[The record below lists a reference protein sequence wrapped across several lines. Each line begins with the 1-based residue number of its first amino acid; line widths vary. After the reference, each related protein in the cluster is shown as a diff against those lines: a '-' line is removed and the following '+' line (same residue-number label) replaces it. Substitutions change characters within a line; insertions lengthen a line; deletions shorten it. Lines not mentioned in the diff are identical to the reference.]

1 MINENILVNDLFVN
15 VHKEHFQ
22 DYQTGAKGTYYSQKD
37 VFDCINSQPKIGGW
51 IPCSER
57 LPEDGVKVLV
67 WFEYFRYGEYN
78 RLFQTI
84 GISYTYNGKWSGF
97 VNDSSGWS
105 ELSIFAWQPLPEAYH
120 GQMD

>member
-1 MINENILVNDLFVN
+1 MSYIDSQIRELREIAEMYEGMDGGELLKECADTIESLYKKLNEKNN
-15 VHKEHFQ
+15 
-22 DYQTGAKGTYYSQKD
+22 
-37 VFDCINSQPKIGGW
+37 GGW

-84 GISYTYNGKWSGF
+84 GISYAYNGKWSGF

-120 GQMD
+120 G

>member
-1 MINENILVNDLFVN
+1 MIDEKKLIDTLRPYYDKVLHQNISDDEKL
-15 VHKEHFQ
+15 
-22 DYQTGAKGTYYSQKD
+22 AKHDMLSD
-37 VFDCINSQPKIGGW
+37 VMVEIKGQPKIGGW

-57 LPEDGVKVLV
+57 LPEEGIKVLV

-97 VNDSSGWS
+97 VNDSSGW
-105 ELSIFAWQPLPEAYH
+105 EQLNILAWQPLPEAYH
-120 GQMD
+120 G